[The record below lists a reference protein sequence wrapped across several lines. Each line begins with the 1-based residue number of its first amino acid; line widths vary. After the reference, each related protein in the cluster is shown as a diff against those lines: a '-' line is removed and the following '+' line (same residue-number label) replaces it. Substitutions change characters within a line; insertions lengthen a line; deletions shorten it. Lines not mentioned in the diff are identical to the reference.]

1 MSIINANEK
10 FIYIHVPKTAG
21 TSFEHTQ
28 LLDGST
34 NKHYPISHYNGET
47 YAVDINDYYKFS
59 FVRNPYTRYVSAVVN
74 HILNPR
80 SVELDIDDKGL
91 QINVL
96 KVPRT
101 ELIFGFSEFTHKQLN
116 ENINK
121 MTVLKPQYT
130 FLEIDDIMVMDFVGR
145 FENLQDDFNTLC
157 DRFGFNRTELP
168 HMVKGRYHKYDSF
181 YTPEIRKIVK
191 EYYSK
196 DFEMFG
202 YAKEYN

>member
-145 FENLQDDFNTLC
+145 FENLQDDWMYVSTKLGGYEELGHHIKGATL
-157 DRFGFNRTELP
+157 N
-168 HMVKGRYHKYDSF
+168 YDCF
-181 YTPEIRKIVK
+181 YTKELRDIVYK
-191 EYYSK
+191 AYERDFATFEYGK
-196 DFEMFG
+196 
-202 YAKEYN
+202 